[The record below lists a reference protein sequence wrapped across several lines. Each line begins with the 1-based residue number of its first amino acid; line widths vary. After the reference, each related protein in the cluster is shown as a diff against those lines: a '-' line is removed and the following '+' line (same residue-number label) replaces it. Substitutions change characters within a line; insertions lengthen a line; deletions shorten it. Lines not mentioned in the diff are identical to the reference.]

1 MEPIV
6 NCYSIK
12 QEILPFYEE
21 LTADRNHRY
30 RSWEHCYTYFR
41 RHDSLRTEAEL
52 DIGSLHLAFYL
63 ASWGMYRGSSALLWK
78 DYKIHDAAV
87 LKLLESQ
94 YSNLWNF
101 NPCEEKNDAEAI
113 EQIIKL
119 YHELKQI
126 YRERITAV
134 NGKSKEHEASEIL
147 ITKILLG
154 TVGCTPACD
163 RFFIRGFRHESQ
175 YSTFG
180 KKFLLRAFQFYRQQ
194 ADEFSETQRVVLQ
207 RGGINYPAMK
217 LLDMYFWNL
226 GVRLER
232 QDQQEDNLNV

>member
-1 MEPIV
+1 MATIV
-6 NCYSIK
+6 NCDSIK
-12 QEILPFYEE
+12 EQILPFYEE

-41 RHDSLRTEAEL
+41 QHASLETEAEV

-87 LKLLESQ
+87 SKLLEPQ
-94 YSNLWNF
+94 YSSLWNL
-101 NPCEEKNDAEAI
+101 NPSVEKDAAAAI
-113 EQIIKL
+113 ELIMKL
-119 YHELKQI
+119 YRELGRV

-134 NGKSKEHEASEIL
+134 NGKSKKHEASEIL

-154 TVGCTPACD
+154 TMGCTPACD
-163 RFFIRGFRHESQ
+163 RFFIRGFRHQSQ

-180 KKFLLRAFQFYRQQ
+180 EKFLLRAFQFYREHTV
-194 ADEFSETQRVVLQ
+194 DFLETQRVIFQFGRV
-207 RGGINYPAMK
+207 NYPAMK

-226 GVRLER
+226 GRSLES
-232 QDQQEDNLNV
+232 QEQQKEIMDA